1 MLIFIPVLLI
11 CVNGTANC
19 EFMQAR
25 TYFKTDEQC
34 RIVLEAQKRH
44 MRSLVLESKEAKIT
58 VLEGTC
64 IEADVRDSRGIT
76 L

>member
-19 EFMQAR
+19 EFMQAK
-25 TYFKTDEQC
+25 TYYKTDAQC
-34 RIVLEAQKRH
+34 RAVLDAQKLH
-44 MRSLVLESKEAKIT
+44 MRSLVLESKQASIT
-58 VLEGTC
+58 ILEGTC